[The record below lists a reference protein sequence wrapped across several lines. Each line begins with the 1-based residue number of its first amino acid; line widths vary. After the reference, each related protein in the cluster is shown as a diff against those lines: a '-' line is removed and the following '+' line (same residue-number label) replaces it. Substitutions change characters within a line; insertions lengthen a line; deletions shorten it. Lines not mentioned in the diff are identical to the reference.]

1 MEIYADPRARARAR
15 TPRDLDG
22 PRRTARTAAG
32 PGHPPRR
39 IPPAPAGLWS
49 VQTSLHGARSA
60 HSRPERRRQV
70 ASFDG
75 DAAGARGHLS
85 VASSVV
91 PRGGRA
97 GRSEQMR
104 ITSHT
109 YIHNLSG
116 NDYPHRSIAY
126 EQSLRRIRPRLHCQR
141 PSHLVSESAELFHL
155 VMIHGNC
162 S

>member
-1 MEIYADPRARARAR
+1 MSMEIYADPRARAGPGRRA
-15 TPRDLDG
+15 TGDG
-22 PRRTARTAAG
+22 PH
-32 PGHPPRR
+32 PGRPRPRR
-39 IPPAPAGLWS
+39 IPPPGCGLCK
-49 VQTSLHGARSA
+49 SLCTEHVPRIRALRDGDR
-60 HSRPERRRQV
+60 SRPSTATPRVPGATSRSPRP
-70 ASFDG
+70 SSRG
-75 DAAGARGHLS
+75 AG
-85 VASSVV
+85 
-91 PRGGRA
+91 A

>member
-1 MEIYADPRARARAR
+1 MSMEIYADPRAHAR
-15 TPRDLDG
+15 TPRPG
-22 PRRTARTAAG
+22 ATTVHRRDPPGAHGR

-60 HSRPERRRQV
+60 HSRSERRRQV

-75 DAAGARGHLS
+75 DAEGATSRSPRPSSRGAG
-85 VASSVV
+85 
-91 PRGGRA
+91 A

-116 NDYPHRSIAY
+116 NDYPHRIIAY

>member
-1 MEIYADPRARARAR
+1 MAATDATDRGPARGTRHVESPQPPPGCGLCKRLCTEHVPRICALRDGDRSRPSTA
-15 TPRDLDG
+15 TPRVPG
-22 PRRTARTAAG
+22 ATSRSPRPSSRGAG
-32 PGHPPRR
+32 
-39 IPPAPAGLWS
+39 
-49 VQTSLHGARSA
+49 
-60 HSRPERRRQV
+60 
-70 ASFDG
+70 
-75 DAAGARGHLS
+75 
-85 VASSVV
+85 
-91 PRGGRA
+91 A